1 MNKKHFEKLLFL
13 FKKILKFLEMLLVVS
28 YYIVMNTSLKS
39 KVRV

>member
-13 FKKILKFLEMLLVVS
+13 FKKIGKFLEMLLVVS

-39 KVRV
+39 KVRI